1 MKSQVTRHFLSL
13 NTIFITGVILVL
25 AVAFGFLPR
34 EVAFVV
40 VALYAGYILWAPVSS
55 GTELFVRSI
64 PFFIALPITDSF
76 DNFNMWRILLVLLF
90 LKWLVTNKRWLV
102 LLAPL
107 RSITGIKTWLQTNR
121 LEAFGLLYFAL
132 ATLSIVVAPDT
143 TLAIK
148 RLMYIT
154 NAVFLFIIL
163 RSLIGEDVRRAV
175 PFMRGFAL
183 SAILV
188 VLLGYVQFFAAY
200 FAPAWIFHYWWGQV
214 VSVNM
219 FGQHWGDIVTNF
231 GNTWFSYSGATL
243 RLRMFSIF
251 PDSHSFPMY
260 VIMALPAFLAAII
273 LGKKILWPL
282 IEHPLNRRYIRQVLR
297 ARYVWM
303 VMIGLTLM
311 MLALIL
317 SGTRG
322 IWLSVLGTFA
332 VFGLLWFV
340 REGKRVLVPLA
351 VVVVLFA
358 LMFPVYFG
366 ILSFPHFQDTQ
377 FTTSASFERFRSIFD
392 FGETSNQGR
401 IYIWGK
407 TLSYIKQNPVWGIGI
422 GNYPLI
428 LVEPLSASRAG
439 ASAHNLYLHIAS
451 TVGLVG
457 LVVFL
462 AFLVELVRRSI
473 RYIRTSTQPL
483 FRFYVGAMLFSLA
496 WIGAYSMTD
505 AALFD
510 GRVLLGFMAMVGIG
524 VGIMRR

>member
-1 MKSQVTRHFLSL
+1 MKKFFTTFNIVFSL
-13 NTIFITGVILVL
+13 AIVLVL
-25 AVAFGFLPR
+25 GVAFGFLPR
-34 EVAFVV
+34 EAAFVV
-40 VALYAGYILWAPVSS
+40 VALYAGYVLWAPISS

-76 DNFNMWRILLVLLF
+76 DNFNMWRILLAFLF
-90 LKWLVTNKRWLV
+90 LKWLITNKRWLT

-107 RSITGIKTWLQTNR
+107 RSIDAIKAWIKTNR

-132 ATLSIVVAPDT
+132 AALTIVVAPDT
-143 TLAIK
+143 LAAVK
-148 RLMYIT
+148 RLVYLA
-154 NAVFLFIIL
+154 NAAMLFIIL
-163 RSLIGEDVRRAV
+163 RSIVAEDVRRAV
-175 PFMRGFAL
+175 PLMRGFAL

-219 FGQHWGDIVTNF
+219 FGAAWGDIVTNF

-260 VIMALPAFLAAII
+260 VIMALPALLAVII

-282 IEHPLNRRYIRQVLR
+282 IERPLRRDYVRQVLGKK
-297 ARYVWM
+297 YVWA
-303 VMIGLTLM
+303 VMTGLALI

-322 IWLSVLGTFA
+322 IWVSVLGTLA
-332 VFGLLWFV
+332 VFSLLWFV

-351 VVVVLFA
+351 VVVILFT

-407 TLSYIKQNPVWGIGI
+407 TLSYIKQSPAWGIGI

-462 AFLVELVRRSI
+462 AFLFGLVRRSI
-473 RYIRTSTQPL
+473 QYIRTSSQPL
-483 FRFYVGAMLFSLA
+483 FRFYVAAMLFSLA

-510 GRVLLGFMAMVGIG
+510 GRALLGFMVMVGIG